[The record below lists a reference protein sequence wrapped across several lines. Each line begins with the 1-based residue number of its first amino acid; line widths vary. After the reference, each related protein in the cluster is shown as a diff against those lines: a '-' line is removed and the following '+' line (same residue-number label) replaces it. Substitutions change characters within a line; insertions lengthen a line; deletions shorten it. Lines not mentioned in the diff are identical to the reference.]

1 MIKNFAKKI
10 VISLLNTT
18 FTIFII
24 YWNII
29 SIINAIKT
37 PDADWNQVLTYLIV
51 SAIILLV
58 MWFVSFL
65 KFLRNMLILVLIIVF
80 CGWLY
85 LPNLLPEIGGGMCM
99 NMGSCKQGATVKTVS
114 GKIIINKD
122 TCINNGWIWDE
133 KKSVCKIN
141 RK

>member
-1 MIKNFAKKI
+1 
-10 VISLLNTT
+10 
-18 FTIFII
+18 
-24 YWNII
+24 
-29 SIINAIKT
+29 
-37 PDADWNQVLTYLIV
+37 
-51 SAIILLV
+51 